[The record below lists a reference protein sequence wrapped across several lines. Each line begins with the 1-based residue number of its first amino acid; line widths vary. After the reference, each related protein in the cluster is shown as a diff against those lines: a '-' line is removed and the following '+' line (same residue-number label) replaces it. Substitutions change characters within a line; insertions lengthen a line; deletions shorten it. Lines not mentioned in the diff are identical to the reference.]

1 MKKNYFILSA
11 TLFITAGSCNNSQQ
25 QTAAETTKTI
35 AQSSKSNETAE
46 KKAMVKITSN
56 GELVTEYTCS
66 IPGAVRL
73 KDKSGAESLML
84 NLNSPDNKY
93 SLLGILAKAASG
105 KYPLADDSKAE
116 AQIQIYTDGS
126 LMLARLVADKGEIEI
141 ALNGNICS
149 GKFTGSKK
157 GIDGKEY
164 VISGEFSNIPL
175 IKNDTGETY

>member
-1 MKKNYFILSA
+1 MKIIYFILPA
-11 TLFITAGSCNNSQQ
+11 FIFITAGSCNNNQQ
-25 QTAAETTKTI
+25 QTAAEITKTI

-93 SLLGILAKAASG
+93 SLLGTLAKAASG
-105 KYPLADDSKAE
+105 KYPLSDNSKAQ
-116 AQIQIYTDGS
+116 ARIQIYTDGS
-126 LMLARLVADKGEIEI
+126 LMLARLVPDKGEIEI

>member
-1 MKKNYFILSA
+1 M
-11 TLFITAGSCNNSQQ
+11 
-25 QTAAETTKTI
+25 
-35 AQSSKSNETAE
+35 
-46 KKAMVKITSN
+46 
-56 GELVTEYTCS
+56 
-66 IPGAVRL
+66 
-73 KDKSGAESLML
+73 KDKSGAGSLML

-93 SLLGILAKAASG
+93 SLLGTLAKAASG

-126 LMLARLVADKGEIEI
+126 LMPARLVPDKGEFEI